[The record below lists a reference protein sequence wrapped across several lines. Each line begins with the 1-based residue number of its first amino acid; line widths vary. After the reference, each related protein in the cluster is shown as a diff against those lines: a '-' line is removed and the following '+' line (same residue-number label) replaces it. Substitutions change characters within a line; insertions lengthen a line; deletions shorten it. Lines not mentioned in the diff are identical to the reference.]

1 VSENLDAFIAL
12 NSQSR
17 KSPRKTLAKHKS
29 SFAVSDRLAI
39 FSLGMRHCSLL
50 AGNVICWLEMQL
62 ADGNLNFTK
71 VPVMNYYLTAAAL
84 KVLSSHSVL
93 RKAYRWAGN
102 RKKSFP
108 VSIPKPR
115 WIWEQVVEEG
125 VNGEGHVL
133 LELGTGWVHA
143 GSLYSAL
150 LIDASITAFDV
161 WDCRSLYA
169 TKTELSR
176 IEASIQ
182 MAENHS
188 PSDKKRARERAKMA
202 LQAQTFDELYKILNI
217 TYVVDEEGV
226 LPLPDHSV
234 DMIYS
239 QDVLEHVTRE
249 AFDASIKEWRRVL
262 KPRGRF
268 LALVGLDDH
277 LAHYDKAKSM
287 KEYLYHSDKLWDYL
301 LSNGLQYINR
311 LTATEI
317 VKAFQRNGF
326 EVEKWDTEGSSI
338 DLAAVH
344 PYYKR
349 QTQGDLEA
357 TCLRL
362 YARR

>member
-1 VSENLDAFIAL
+1 M
-12 NSQSR
+12 NS
-17 KSPRKTLAKHKS
+17 
-29 SFAVSDRLAI
+29 
-39 FSLGMRHCSLL
+39 
-50 AGNVICWLEMQL
+50 
-62 ADGNLNFTK
+62 TK
-71 VPVMNYYLTAAAL
+71 VPIMNYYLTAAAL

-102 RKKSFP
+102 RKKSYP
-108 VSIPKPR
+108 INIPKPR

-125 VNGEGHVL
+125 VNAEGHVL

-161 WDCRSLYA
+161 WDCRSLHA

-176 IEASIQ
+176 IEAAIQ
-182 MAENHS
+182 MAGDHS
-188 PSDKKRARERAKMA
+188 PSDKKRARERATMA
-202 LQAQTFDELYKILNI
+202 LQAQTFDELYRIPNI
-217 TYVVDEEGV
+217 TYIVDEKGI
-226 LPLPDHSV
+226 LQLPDHSV

-249 AFDASIKEWRRVL
+249 NFDASIQEWRRVL
-262 KPRGRF
+262 KPQGRF

-277 LAHYDKAKSM
+277 LAHYDKTKSM
-287 KEYLYHSDKLWDYL
+287 KEYVYHSDQFWDRL
-301 LSNGLQYINR
+301 LSNRLQYINR

-317 VKAFQRNGF
+317 VTAVQRNGF
-326 EVEKWDTEGSSI
+326 EVDKWDTEGCRI

-344 PYYKR
+344 PYYKW
-349 QTQGDLEA
+349 QTQSDLEA

-362 YARR
+362 YARAVP